1 MLTKSVLDKTDLKSG
16 KNYTQKTQIFF
27 FNFSFF
33 KGFLN
38 SYACV
43 DKSDENEYMHLGNLI
58 MNIFIFL

>member
-16 KNYTQKTQIFF
+16 KNYTKNANFF
-27 FNFSFF
+27 FNFNFY